1 MTVARATRRFCRIP
15 LSLLLS
21 LINLLTD
28 RSTAAER
35 RTRPRWCRHEHDVVS
50 IQQQLVWS
58 TRQITQLLASPTT
71 SRDRKHSTPTAGSV
85 VIFAAIIPT
94 LADRTQVSLWTDS
107 SRRRAFYNA
116 IKTCLH
122 CGVLMSSRLVHVDTT
137 RHCSTAAFPLLWLD

>member
-94 LADRTQVSLWTDS
+94 LADRTQVSLLLP
-107 SRRRAFYNA
+107 
-116 IKTCLH
+116 LH
-122 CGVLMSSRLVHVDTT
+122 GPTRHVDVRFTMLSRPVYT
-137 RHCSTAAFPLLWLD
+137 VAS